1 MNDKSPADAG
11 KIRVEPM
18 NRGEVLFY
26 SRLTTF
32 LGLHRSCR
40 FKVCRRAGAC
50 STRQVL
56 CYQEMEEELQPIA
69 RSLTAR
75 RWRNMT
81 ERGERLDVAPIYEAQ
96 WPRLLAWEDEEI
108 ALIESGAYGDDDS
121 LTPYQLW
128 LKNFAAVDS
137 RDRAAR
143 RKAAGIRDPEPE
155 PIPPDVMAL
164 RHRGAKLP

>member
-1 MNDKSPADAG
+1 MDRKPPADAG

-56 CYQEMEEELQPIA
+56 CYQEMEEKLQPIA
-69 RSLTAR
+69 LSVTAR

-81 ERGERLDVAPIYEAQ
+81 ERGEKLDVAPIYEVE

-108 ALIESGAYGDDDS
+108 ALIEAGAFGDDDN

-128 LKNFAAVDS
+128 LKNFAAIDS

-143 RKAAGIRDPEPE
+143 RKAAGHLDTKPEPT
-155 PIPPDVMAL
+155 PPDVLAL
-164 RHRGAKLP
+164 RHPGARLP

>member
-1 MNDKSPADAG
+1 MDQKPPADVG

-32 LGLHRSCR
+32 LGLHRACR

-56 CYQEMEEELQPIA
+56 CYQAMEEDLQPIA

-81 ERGERLDVAPIYEAQ
+81 ERGEKLDIAPVYEAD
-96 WPRLLAWEDEEI
+96 WKRLLDWEDEAI
-108 ALIESGAYGDDDS
+108 ALIEAGAYGDG

-143 RKAAGIRDPEPE
+143 RKAAGIRDPDPE
-155 PIPPDVMAL
+155 PMPPDVMAF
-164 RHRGAKLP
+164 RHPGARLP